1 VDQHQNEI
9 IRSVQLSMKTGEY
22 LQAYD
27 QAEAG
32 LKSFSDDKTL
42 QYLAV
47 LSLAR
52 QGATEQA
59 QSLYD
64 SFFLNQS
71 IDSNHNALGARLI
84 KDRALMSRL
93 DQRSDMLLEAAQCYE
108 QVYLS
113 TQPRSY
119 YPAVNAAS
127 MYFLAGAPEM
137 AIKFANIV
145 LSLCSEEEP
154 NYWVHASMA
163 EAYILVGDYEA
174 AVAALL
180 LANKFAN
187 GDWSSLAATQKQ
199 ISLITTDQAVL
210 TALELPR
217 VIHYA
222 GHIISPPNVSGGRF
236 PADQEQR
243 ISNQVS
249 MLLDTLDVGVGYGS
263 LAAGADIIFAEEI
276 IKRYGELHL
285 AFPFSVD
292 EFKQVSV
299 AAAGEDWLVRFD
311 QCLEQATSVNICS
324 GGRYNND
331 NSLFNFCSLYSM
343 GRACLRQQ
351 HLASP
356 LSQIVVWDGEK
367 TTSVAGT
374 YTDQQT
380 WADLGREGHA
390 VFTSPSPRIEAV
402 PSVNLN
408 ITNQPDAD
416 PALSNKKPYSILF
429 GDIKGFS
436 ALPDAQLPMF
446 VRRVLGCIAEV
457 IEDIKQSD
465 GSDAVLMANTW
476 GDGLFVVIRDT
487 SVAAKC
493 ALVMQQAI
501 LAIGISKDG
510 FQNQVEL
517 RLGIHFGPIYEIE
530 DPVTKR
536 ANYFGEHVNMAAR
549 IEPITPPSQVY
560 VTESFAAQLTLSK
573 GDSYKTE
580 YVGIMPMAKDFGDL
594 RMYLLR
600 ESAATF

>member
-1 VDQHQNEI
+1 
-9 IRSVQLSMKTGEY
+9 MKTGEY
-22 LQAYD
+22 LHAYD

-59 QSLYD
+59 QGLYN
-64 SFFLNQS
+64 SFCLSQS
-71 IDSNHNALGARLI
+71 ADGNHKALGARLI
-84 KDRALMSRL
+84 KDRGLVSGLR
-93 DQRSDMLLEAAQCYE
+93 QRPDILLKAAQCYE

-113 TQPRSY
+113 TQPRGY

-127 MYFLAGAPEM
+127 MYFLAGVPAM
-137 AIKFANIV
+137 ADKFAKIV
-145 LSLCSEEEP
+145 LSLCSGAQP

-163 EAYILVGDYEA
+163 EAHILLGDHES
-174 AVAALL
+174 AVADLV
-180 LANKFAN
+180 LANSFAG

-199 ISLITTDQAVL
+199 ISLITDDQAVL

-222 GHIISPPNVSGGRF
+222 GHIISPPEVEGGRF
-236 PADQEQR
+236 PADQQEQ
-243 ISNQVS
+243 IVKQVGI
-249 MLLDTLDVGVGYGS
+249 LLDTLDVGVGYGS

-285 AFPFSVD
+285 ALPFSVE

-299 AAAGEDWLVRFD
+299 ASAGHDWLERFD
-311 QCLEQATSVNICS
+311 YCLEQAASVNICS
-324 GGRYNND
+324 SGSYNND
-331 NSLFNFCSLYSM
+331 DSLFDYCSLFSM

-356 LSQIVVWDGEK
+356 LSQVLVWDGEK
-367 TTSVAGT
+367 TTAVAGT
-374 YTDQQT
+374 YADQQT
-380 WADLGREGHA
+380 WADLGREVHTI
-390 VFTSPSPRIEAV
+390 FTSPQPRVEKTPSPK
-402 PSVNLN
+402 L
-408 ITNQPDAD
+408 TDAK
-416 PALSNKKPYSILF
+416 PQAAPRLSNKKPYSILF

-446 VRRVLGCIAEV
+446 VTQVLGCIADV
-457 IEDIKQSD
+457 IDDIKQ
-465 GSDAVLMANTW
+465 GEGADAVLMANTW

-487 SVAAKC
+487 NVAAKC
-493 ALVMQQAI
+493 ALAMQQVI
-501 LAIGISKDG
+501 SAIGISDDG
-510 FQNQVEL
+510 FQSAIEL
-517 RLGIHFGPIYEIE
+517 RLGIHFGPIYEIQ

-536 ANYFGEHVNMAAR
+536 INYFGEHVNMAAR

-600 ESAATF
+600 ESAISF